1 MEEDREQEIRQK
13 AYALW
18 ERSGRPEGED
28 QRFWRLAEA
37 DSAFEDE
44 KRGPQR
50 QVSSSGTAQTGG
62 IASGLQPSGRLPG
75 GGSSTSLVGSVGTGG
90 GSTGG
95 AATGSVKREGR

>member
-1 MEEDREQEIRQK
+1 MEEDRKAEIRRN

-37 DSAFEDE
+37 DTAFEDE
-44 KRGPQR
+44 KSHRQR
-50 QVSSSGTAQTGG
+50 QPSSPSTSKSGG
-62 IASGLQPSGRLPG
+62 IASGLQPSGRTPG

-95 AATGSVKREGR
+95 AATGSVKHEDD